1 MSINKLKETKIK
13 IKPFVKLKNSVTLR
27 EGGGRESDRK
37 LREREREINKE
48 RDRSWVMRPVKRQQ
62 ASCGTISTGRSRHAI
77 LPTCLGLG
85 QWSDSLFVLLAH
97 SLYSLFL
104 LFLSLSLSLGVC
116 EFGNHLKVKQ
126 KCK

>member
-104 LFLSLSLSLGVC
+104 LFLSLSLWVSVSP
-116 EFGNHLKVKQ
+116 EII
-126 KCK
+126 